1 MQFEVQCVV
10 DESHGVPAMSLRGFK
25 LLAQGS
31 RWLVDLVVPEEEPD
45 GKKRQSLEF
54 VCAGVRPPRGCKECE
69 IRPLEFRKSR
79 SIVRKTCSNSQSL
92 SPFLKR
98 VRADGKSFACGII
111 SPF

>member
-1 MQFEVQCVV
+1 MQLEVQCVV
-10 DESHGVPAMSLRGFK
+10 DESNGVPAMDLRGFK

-45 GKKRQSLEF
+45 GQKRQSLEF

-79 SIVRKTCSNSQSL
+79 GIVRKTCSNSQSL
-92 SPFLKR
+92 PRSLSESARTEKCP
-98 VRADGKSFACGII
+98 DCGI
-111 SPF
+111 